1 MTHPRFARKPAARLA
16 AVILATL
23 PSAALRVQA
32 AEPVRPPVVEYRI
45 EASLDADK
53 HLVAGRERL
62 VWRNP
67 SSDSVSELRFHLYL
81 NAFKNNLSTFMRES
95 GGRLRGDRAGREPGD
110 WGYIDVDSMKTASG
124 EDLKPRARFVQPDGN
139 DPDDETVLAV
149 PLTTPVPPRGEIAL
163 TIEFRSRLPKIF
175 ARTGYVRDY
184 HLVGQ
189 WFPKMGVYEPAG
201 MRGRPAGGWNC
212 HAFHA
217 NSEFYADFGDYDVT
231 LDVPARFVV
240 GATGRK
246 VSEEKRGARTVYRYV
261 QENVHD
267 FAWTADPR
275 FVVHEYRFDPAKDVP
290 ASWIEKASSE
300 LGLPKESLALTPISV
315 RILMQPDHDRA
326 ALPRYIE
333 GMRAAV
339 SFYGLWFGAYPYQTL
354 TIVDPP
360 EDGLG
365 SAGMEYPTFI
375 TAGTHVRI
383 LRWPLAGLKLTENV
397 VVHEFGHEYF
407 YGMSASN
414 EFEEP
419 WLDEGLN
426 TDAEYRTMALAFGP
440 RDFGS
445 LPGGLGASSLD
456 VAHAEYAHLPNLD
469 PIRRRAWEFADG
481 QSYAVNS
488 YMKTGLFMAQL
499 RDEIGPRAFARGER
513 AFFDKWRFRHPST
526 EDFFRSFSEG
536 AGRDL
541 SAYQKAFVDGTTRL
555 DWQVVS
561 ARSASTAPAVG
572 VVEAGG
578 KRTTYDEKG
587 RRGSVKAEKP
597 GGWQSIV
604 LFGNTGDWRRGAAAR
619 LAFADGTVIERML
632 PPAAWVRLRISSKS
646 ALAWAAVDPER
657 HNAWDANR
665 LNDSKVLRVG
675 KGAADTHGG
684 AARSKYFGWAAGL
697 ASMLSQALWV
707 FAAAVR

>member
-1 MTHPRFARKPAARLA
+1 MTQPRIPGNRPAQLA
-16 AVILATL
+16 AAILLTFA
-23 PSAALRVQA
+23 SAGVRAG
-32 AEPVRPPVVEYRI
+32 EPVRPPVVEYRI

-53 HLVAGRERL
+53 HLVAGKERL

-67 SSDSVSELRFHLYL
+67 SNDSVPELYFHLYL

-95 GGRLRGDRAGREPGD
+95 GGRLRGDRAGTGPED
-110 WGYIDVDSMKTASG
+110 WGWIDVDSMKTASG

-139 DPDDETVLAV
+139 DSTDETVLAV
-149 PLTTPVPPRGEIAL
+149 PLPSPVPPRGEITL
-163 TIEFRSRLPKIF
+163 SIEFRSRLPKIF

-189 WFPKMGVYEPAG
+189 WFPKIGVYEPAG
-201 MRGRPAGGWNC
+201 MRGRTAGGWNC

-231 LDVPARFVV
+231 IDVPAKFVV

-246 VSEEKRGARTVYRYV
+246 VSEEKRGARTVYRYA

-275 FVVHEYRFDPAKDVP
+275 FVVHEYRFDPAEDVP
-290 ASWIEKASSE
+290 AAWIAKASDE
-300 LGLPKESLALTPISV
+300 LGMPREALALTPISIRV
-315 RILMQPDHDRA
+315 LMQPDHDEA
-326 ALPRYIE
+326 AFPRYVE
-333 GMRAAV
+333 GARV
-339 SFYGLWFGAYPYQTL
+339 GISFYGLWFGAYPYETL

-375 TAGTHVRI
+375 TAGTHVGI
-383 LRWPLAGLKLTENV
+383 LKWPLAGLKLTENV
-397 VVHEFGHEYF
+397 VIHEFGHEYF

-414 EFEEP
+414 EFEES

-426 TDAEYRTMALAFGP
+426 TDAEYRSMALAFGP
-440 RDFGS
+440 RDLGR
-445 LPGGLGASSLD
+445 LPGGIGLSSLD
-456 VAHAEYAHLPNLD
+456 AAHFEYALLPNLD

-481 QSYAVNS
+481 QSYGVNS

-499 RDEIGPRAFARGER
+499 REEIGPRAFARGER
-513 AFFDKWRFRHPST
+513 TFFEKWKFRHPST
-526 EDFFRSFSEG
+526 EDFFRAFSEG

-541 SAYQKAFVDGTTRL
+541 SAYQRAFVDGRTRL

-561 ARSASTAPAVG
+561 ARTARTAPAVG

-578 KRTTYDEKG
+578 KRTTYDERG
-587 RRGSVKAEKP
+587 RRDSVKAEKP

-604 LFGNTGDWRRGAAAR
+604 VFGNTGDWPRGALAR
-619 LAFADGTVIERML
+619 LAFEDGAVIERNL
-632 PPAAWVRLRISSKS
+632 PAAAWVRLRISSKS
-646 ALAWAAVDPER
+646 ALAWAVVDPER
-657 HNAWDANR
+657 RNAWDANR
-665 LNDSKVLRVG
+665 LNDSKVVGTG
-675 KGAADTHGG
+675 KGAANTHGA
-684 AARSKYFGWAAGL
+684 AARSKYLGWTAGIAA
-697 ASMLSQALWV
+697 MISQALWI
-707 FAAAVR
+707 FAAAVGGR